1 MNESKIRGLKWNLK
15 KVRGPVLHFSLESM
29 IVEYKQQAYD
39 ADLKE
44 SELKIVEDELR
55 KMELRRIQELGIT
68 CETTKEEK
76 EDDNRK
82 YIYMCMMADID
93 ARTGVGKIEI

>member
-1 MNESKIRGLKWNLK
+1 MS
-15 KVRGPVLHFSLESM
+15 VLHFSLESM

-44 SELKIVEDELR
+44 SELKIVEEELQ

-68 CETTKEEK
+68 CETTKEE
-76 EDDNRK
+76 RK
-82 YIYMCMMADID
+82 MTIASIYIYIYVYD
-93 ARTGVGKIEI
+93 G